1 MMDLNYVRTTCPY
14 CGCGC
19 EMLLETVDGKIT
31 RTLPSKTN
39 LMNQGK
45 LCIKGWNVH
54 EFVHS
59 RERLTKPLLKR
70 EGVLQEVSWD
80 EALDFTA
87 SRLREIK
94 GKYGSDSMAFLTSAK
109 CTNEENYLFQKFC
122 RVGFGTNNIDHCA
135 RL

>member
-1 MMDLNYVRTTCPY
+1 MDLSYVRTTCPY

-19 EMLLETVDGKIT
+19 EFLLETFDGKIT
-31 RTLPSKTN
+31 STVPSKSN
-39 LMNQGK
+39 RMNQGK

-54 EFVHS
+54 EFVQS
-59 RERLTKPLLKR
+59 PKRLKKPLVKKD
-70 EGVLQEVSWD
+70 GVLQEVSWD

-87 SRLREIK
+87 TRLQEIK
-94 GKYGSDSMAFLTSAK
+94 TKDGGDSMAFLTSAK
-109 CTNEENYLFQKFC
+109 CSNEENYLFQKFC

>member
-1 MMDLNYVRTTCPY
+1 MDLNYVRTTCPY

-19 EMLLETVDGKIT
+19 EMLLETMDGKIK

-39 LMNQGK
+39 PMNQGK

-54 EFVHS
+54 EFVQS
-59 RERLTKPLLKR
+59 PERLTKPLLKKD
-70 EGVLQEVSWD
+70 GVLQEVSWD

-87 SRLREIK
+87 SRLQELK
-94 GKYGSDSMAFLTSAK
+94 AKHGGDSMAFLTSAK
-109 CTNEENYLFQKFC
+109 CSNEENYLFQKFC
-122 RVGFGTNNIDHCA
+122 RVGFGTNNVDHCA